1 VIWFVLGWGCSS
13 APPINVLVVTLD
25 TTRAD
30 RIGAYAP
37 QSGLPSPTP
46 HLDALASTGVRF
58 DRAYTVTPL
67 TIPAHSSLHTGLLPP
82 RHQVRDNGDAFLSE
96 GALTLAERLHERGW
110 QTMASV
116 GAEVTSHHWG
126 FAQGFDAYFD
136 DLQPVSSGSAG
147 AAPDNRWRVE
157 RPGEQV
163 VDDALR
169 WLSSADPERPWFAWV
184 HLFDAHFP
192 YAPPEPYRSQ
202 WRLDPYRGELAYVD
216 AQVGELLAGLPPGVA
231 ERTWVFVL
239 SDHGE
244 SLGEHGEGMHGVLL
258 YDATTRIPL
267 LVRPPAQLGRKLRS
281 QPGQVVAGPVSLV
294 DLHPTIASLAGLPAS
309 GIEVDGFDLSGIF
322 LGDYEP
328 PSDRGLYAESMYG
341 FYHYGWAPQRA
352 WVDGQHKLIDSTTP
366 ELYARGDVAERQDLA
381 GSQPALQQKMEAEL
395 EAYAA
400 TLQPASSVAAEVHL
414 SAEQTA
420 QLAALGYVTG
430 TEHTEQ
436 DAAGPLPDPVRRLPV
451 LGRVDR
457 ARQALMAGELELAR
471 SEIEAVIEAEPTL
484 VDPKL
489 MLASVKERTG
499 DHAGAI
505 ALLEE
510 LLEQRRSSRVLTPLG
525 TAYLRRGELDLAKA
539 LLAES
544 KDLDPYLVQTWH
556 AYLGALLT
564 SGDPTFG
571 VAVQEAA
578 QRLPEDTRIRGF
590 LALDAALR
598 GGSDEVIEPLRAAIA
613 LGPVPLF
620 QLGLGLALRADGQ
633 EDAAEDALLEEI
645 RLFPP
650 AVAARRALVTMY
662 VEQQRYEEQLDQ
674 LDAILHA
681 EEPSVDSFH
690 SRAQVLFNLG
700 RYAEAKVAVDE
711 CRRFSPTYPACAM
724 LDANVLSKLGRK
736 EEAQKTYEE
745 ALALAGKSPK

>member
-1 VIWFVLGWGCSS
+1 VIWLALGWGCSP

-37 QSGLPSPTP
+37 QSAVPSPTP

-82 RHQVRDNGDAFLSE
+82 RHQVRDNGDAFLSD

-136 DLQPVSSGSAG
+136 HLQLDD
-147 AAPDNRWRVE
+147 APADNRWRVE

-169 WLSSADPERPWFAWV
+169 WLGSADPERPWFAWV

-192 YAPPEPYRSQ
+192 YTPPEPYRSQ

-267 LVRPPAQLGRKLRS
+267 IVRPPAQLGRKLRS

-294 DLHPTIASLAGLPAS
+294 DLHPTIASLAGLPAVPR
-309 GIEVDGFDLSGIF
+309 GAELDGFDLSGIF
-322 LGDYEP
+322 LGDYDP
-328 PSDRGLYAESMYG
+328 PADRGLYAESMYG

-366 ELYARGDVAERQDLA
+366 ELYARADAGERQDLA
-381 GSQPALQQKMEAEL
+381 RSQPALQQEMEAEL

-400 TLQPASSVAAEVHL
+400 TLQPASTVAAEVHL

-430 TEHTEQ
+430 VEHTE
-436 DAAGPLPDPVRRLPV
+436 ASGPLPDPVRRLPM
-451 LGRVDR
+451 LARVDQ
-457 ARQALMAGELELAR
+457 ARQALMAGELERAR
-471 SEIEAVIEAEPTL
+471 QEIEAVIEAEPTL

-489 MLASVKERTG
+489 MLASIKERTG
-499 DHAGAI
+499 DGAGAI
-505 ALLEE
+505 VLLEE

-539 LLAES
+539 LLSEA
-544 KDLDPYLVQTWH
+544 KDLDPYLAQTWH
-556 AYLGALLT
+556 AYLGALLG
-564 SGDPTFG
+564 SGDPTFA
-571 VAVQEAA
+571 VAVQEAG

-590 LALDAALR
+590 LALDMALRR
-598 GGSDEVIEPLRAAIA
+598 GGSESIEPLRASIA
-613 LGPVPLF
+613 LGPHPLF

-650 AVAARRALVTMY
+650 ALAARRMLVTMY
-662 VEQQRYEEQLDQ
+662 VEQQRYEEQLAQ
-674 LDAILHA
+674 LDAISLA
-681 EEPSVDSFH
+681 EEPSVDTFH

-700 RYAEAKVAVDE
+700 RYPEAKIAVDE

-736 EEAQKTYEE
+736 EEAQKTYQE
-745 ALALAGKSPK
+745 ALALAGQSPQ